1 MPSEAILYITVRR
14 APMAYYTYTKDPIGV
29 FVEKDTGNYFEYS
42 VNDEP
47 MNSHL
52 GEDFPHKV
60 WVGGMTGW
68 RFANVKKTVAV
79 IVVDEDEYGLP
90 VTEKW
95 QLKKNTE
102 YAI

>member
-1 MPSEAILYITVRR
+1 
-14 APMAYYTYTKDPIGV
+14 MAYYTYTQKPIGV

-47 MNSHL
+47 YSNPLS
-52 GEDFPHKV
+52 EDFPHKV
-60 WVGGMTGW
+60 WVGGGGVAGMTGW
-68 RFANVKKTVAV
+68 RYANVKKTVAV

-95 QLKKNTE
+95 YIKGHKE
-102 YAI
+102 YAV